1 MVSRGLRN
9 NNPGNIDFNPR
20 NKWTGQTGIEV
31 HSSARFA
38 TFSEPVFGIR
48 AIARLLVTYQQKH
61 KLMSVFGLINRWAPV
76 VENDTNSYV
85 HAVARKLGVGI
96 RDNINV
102 KDRKTMDV
110 LVKAIILHENGSQP
124 YSDAVVNRAL
134 DLAGIK

>member
-20 NKWTGQTGIEV
+20 NKWVGQTGIED
-31 HSSARFA
+31 HPNARFA
-38 TFSEPVFGIR
+38 TFSDAKFGIR
-48 AIARLLVTYQQKH
+48 AIARLLITYQEKH
-61 KLMSVFGLINRWAPV
+61 KLMSVFAIINRWAPV

-102 KDRKTMDV
+102 RDRETAIV

-124 YSDAVVNRAL
+124 YPDGTINRAL
-134 DLAGIK
+134 EMAGIS